1 MSRPAGLCMQRYESR
16 RQRVSRQ
23 IEERR
28 LAEVK
33 GLKKKIDDQILEVG
47 LYQNMCFD
55 QRVLLQEILAVCRQ
69 EHLEC
74 LELGEKLE
82 RIESYARRA
91 MVTKR

>member
-1 MSRPAGLCMQRYESR
+1 MSRPASLYMQRYESR

-28 LAEVK
+28 QADVER
-33 GLKKKIDDQILEVG
+33 LKKKVDDQILEIG
-47 LYQNMCFD
+47 LYQNMCFE
-55 QRVLLQEILAVCRQ
+55 QRVLLQEILAICRQ
-69 EHLEC
+69 EHMEC

-91 MVTKR
+91 MVAAR